1 MVDVV
6 ARPVGEHRVDEHRL
20 DLGSQRVVERA
31 SRGVVGGC
39 SSSKSQPIRPRSRF
53 VAATYALIN
62 IDDAETGLLSPP
74 RTTIP
79 YSVSIPHTLG
89 SAMT

>member
-1 MVDVV
+1 LVSTALTSIVSTSG
-6 ARPVGEHRVDEHRL
+6 ASESSSENP
-20 DLGSQRVVERA
+20 RA
-31 SRGVVGGC
+31 SLAGC